1 LVGRTL
7 DVGAYEQTEIVLVEV
22 DAQGRTRRREVF
34 ATGQLGH
41 AVTRLYELYAEL
53 LPDGPAR
60 TRAGATA
67 RSVAALPLAGPHTID
82 RLHAVKFAPAFE
94 YVDHRGTVGMGSVH
108 GAEAMQT
115 IVGALLDLMNDSTVR
130 TDDVLALRPD
140 ALLVRWTYAGT
151 DRAVGGAVERCL
163 CELVI
168 FGADGLPTRWEQF
181 DAEREPVALARFE
194 GLTAGAAPVP
204 SQAVARPD
212 RRLQANAA
220 TANDARIHAAIVARD
235 VDAIAAHVADRSE
248 VVDHTTGR
256 TYDRQGLLA
265 TWHSLVRA
273 QDATER
279 VEPLATLG
287 DSLALCRE
295 WVSGSGVAGRK
306 FDVGP
311 YEIEYG
317 LLSEVDT
324 EGRRAG
330 TEIFAT
336 DHLGDAVARLYERYA
351 ELLPDGPARARAAAT
366 ARSVAA
372 MEGPLDLDRSAASL
386 DSCIESID
394 HRTLGT

>member
-1 LVGRTL
+1 
-7 DVGAYEQTEIVLVEV
+7 
-22 DAQGRTRRREVF
+22 
-34 ATGQLGH
+34 
-41 AVTRLYELYAEL
+41 
-53 LPDGPAR
+53 
-60 TRAGATA
+60 
-67 RSVAALPLAGPHTID
+67 
-82 RLHAVKFAPAFE
+82 
-94 YVDHRGTVGMGSVH
+94 
-108 GAEAMQT
+108 
-115 IVGALLDLMNDSTVR
+115 
-130 TDDVLALRPD
+130 
-140 ALLVRWTYAGT
+140 
-151 DRAVGGAVERCL
+151 
-163 CELVI
+163 
-168 FGADGLPTRWEQF
+168 
-181 DAEREPVALARFE
+181 
-194 GLTAGAAPVP
+194 
-204 SQAVARPD
+204 
-212 RRLQANAA
+212 
-220 TANDARIHAAIVARD
+220 IVARD

-311 YEIEYG
+311 YEIEYVI
-317 LLSEVDT
+317 LSEVDT
-324 EGRRAG
+324 QGRRAG

-351 ELLPDGPARARAAAT
+351 ELLPDGPARARAAET

-386 DSCIESID
+386 DSSIESID
-394 HRTLGT
+394 HRTLGTWSSRGAEAFLQNLRAWPEVAESVTLRIDDVLAVRPDAFLGRWTNFGTDRVGGGTFERPYLRLVRFGADGRLTRNEVFDVDRDAEALARFDELGPSAGEGLTTEARAARIENAATRVFDEALDALGARDWKRFA

>member
-1 LVGRTL
+1 RHIRG
-7 DVGAYEQTEIVLVEV
+7 EI
-22 DAQGRTRRREVF
+22 F
-34 ATGQLGH
+34 ATDHLGD
-41 AVTRLYELYAEL
+41 AVARLYERYAEL
-53 LPDGPAR
+53 LPDGPKR
-60 TRAGATA
+60 VRAAATA
-67 RSVAALPLAGPHTID
+67 RSVAAMTGPIDLD
-82 RLHAVKFAPAFE
+82 RLTAALAPTIE
-94 YVDHRGTVGMGSVH
+94 DLDHRTLGTWTPHGS
-108 GAEAMQT
+108 T
-115 IVGALLDLMNDSTVR
+115 TLLENYRSW
-130 TDDVLALRPD
+130 LALADDIVLRDDELLGLQAD
-140 ALLVRWTYAGT
+140 ALLVRQTHCGT
-151 DRAVGGAVERCL
+151 DRAGGGTYERPYL
-163 CELVI
+163 LLLR
-168 FGADGLPTRWEQF
+168 FGTDGLVAHMEQF
-181 DAEREPVALARFE
+181 ETDRCDEALARFDE
-194 GLTAGAAPVP
+194 LTAGPATVA
-204 SQAVARPD
+204 SQAAARPD

-220 TANDARIHAAIVARD
+220 SANDARIHAAIVARD

-287 DSLALCRE
+287 DWLALCRE

-311 YEIEYG
+311 YEIEYVI
-317 LLSEVDT
+317 LSEVDT
-324 EGRRAG
+324 QGRRAG

-372 MEGPLDLDRSAASL
+372 M
-386 DSCIESID
+386 
-394 HRTLGT
+394 